1 MIGGWA
7 IAWPLAS
14 YAQHLKQ
21 PLKRIGV
28 LAAFGCSIPPGDI
41 LRRRLGELGWVEGQ
55 NFVFDCISTIGRLDE
70 LRTRIAASGCAD
82 GGPGC
87 FYNATKAGDDDHPNR
102 DVRARG
108 GPGAIRFGN
117 QPSHDPKT
125 AKELGLTVP
134 PSLIARADEV
144 FE

>member
-1 MIGGWA
+1 LIGGWA

-70 LRTRIAASGCAD
+70 LPALAHELVSRHPDVLMAGPAVFIMPLKQATTTIPIVMFAPGVDPVRYGFAAHQSKW
-82 GGPGC
+82 
-87 FYNATKAGDDDHPNR
+87 KAHNR
-102 DVRARG
+102 ACT
-108 GPGAIRFGN
+108 A
-117 QPSHDPKT
+117 PSNSSH
-125 AKELGLTVP
+125 
-134 PSLIARADEV
+134 R
-144 FE
+144 